1 MEVPQNIG
9 KYQIKYLIST
19 LLERRLFLA
28 NDPEGNNVIIKE
40 SLNNQNEQLKQEFEI
55 LAKLNHPNIIKP
67 IELITLNDKYY
78 LILPRAE
85 NDLFEYMKSQ
95 TISDQTIHQIMH
107 SLLSAVQ
114 YLNVLGIWHRNICP
128 ENILIFNN
136 NNEKRFVLADFK
148 NAINYTGTKNDEFR
162 TKYQYMAPEISTNKG
177 CMIFFFFEFKMK
189 IIQKVFLNF
198 FYFEFENK
206 SCFNLY

>member
-177 CMIFFFFEFKMK
+177 CMIFFF
-189 IIQKVFLNF
+189 LNS
-198 FYFEFENK
+198 K
-206 SCFNLY
+206 